1 MASITPPPDDEIKMF
16 AEDNAHCPMPPAR
29 LAARFY
35 HNTSSRRRS
44 SAHSSR
50 RSSLSSSCS
59 HLSKLSCHGGPRSTH
74 IAQHLRRASIIESR
88 KARLADRAAHAEQ
101 VRLRAAAAKAQP
113 RVSHSE
119 ERALAAAA
127 AKEKLLA
134 EITARCEEEVKRAK
148 KVAEETKERKAA
160 EHARLK
166 EEMAEKFADAAR
178 RKTIYQNT
186 LRRPRTTSLAAVE
199 EKKVNAVVLR
209 KLSKGTAAKVIQRAW
224 RAYSSK
230 RVLFNFQTLKLNL
243 ATLSEQSFEDV
254 TKLIADHQTIQA
266 TARLM
271 KHIGMIGPDDQE
283 DARGAVRVFLSA
295 YLVMAH
301 PMQALSHGGS
311 QPQEQ
316 ELMTKASALL
326 QPFEVHMQTWEQGR
340 LPSRAS
346 SDPHDDLVFAYNDFV
361 SAFDAWKGQ
370 DKSVLIEVMVSSFVN
385 MDLIIQSTKD
395 DREGQVADDYFNAVR
410 QEQVK
415 ILARLKRLAGPEA
428 ALNKVRLAVRKARKQ
443 RAKEKREQNTDANVP
458 RATTPMDQLM
468 RDASPLTPPA
478 TPEASSRATSAPQ
491 FFISRL
497 GQTMTVLPSNR
508 EIAHEIQIM
517 GTYEV
522 QQQPWTESR
531 KHFMDSL
538 RRSMRESMES
548 GGVRTAAGWAR
559 SMTMLI
565 REKLLTLISQR
576 HPLYER
582 IDGFLDPQ
590 LIEQQTRNGA
600 FSYDA
605 FFDTVATMVAQLC
618 SPGRDEAIQAFG
630 ADKTSDTI
638 DRLFSWIDIL
648 DLMTLDHI
656 NFQFRIAS
664 KQVLERGHE
673 HEYKMFEQDIQ
684 TGATSL
690 NSTKTW
696 WRNSKLALNNNSA
709 NGTLIY
715 SRGLVDLVLH
725 NAHFS
730 HEHVPETLQL
740 DYMRLIGIRAKAMQM
755 VAIASILLTTKL
767 RLQRN
772 RESLWNHDKDR
783 LMSADL
789 LSTDPARIISLLE
802 TGRNM
807 PTSTRQGLL
816 NFVSRVLPPAI
827 AAAKNAHNFE
837 QHRQTS
843 IEEQKLFDPS
853 TIPTHKISSDD
864 LFTEQI
870 ATYVLKSLREHIYAR
885 LSASSTAE
893 KVRATTSAA
902 QVLARAG
909 MGEFVTEVGQMVE
922 MLEKIR
928 TVDLRAHEKWYD
940 LVARQVQ
947 DELSV

>member
-1 MASITPPPDDEIKMF
+1 MASTTPPPDEEIKMF
-16 AEDNAHCPMPPAR
+16 VDDNALYPMPPAR

-44 SAHSSR
+44 SAQSSR

-166 EEMAEKFADAAR
+166 EEIAEKFADAAR
-178 RKTIYQNT
+178 RKTVYQNT

-199 EKKVNAVVLR
+199 EKKVNTVVLR

-230 RVLFNFQTLKLNL
+230 RVLLDFRTLRLSL
-243 ATLSEQSFEDV
+243 ADVSDQSFEDV

-266 TARLM
+266 TAKLM
-271 KHIGMIGPDDQE
+271 KHLGMIGPDDQE
-283 DARGAVRVFLSA
+283 DARGAVRVFLSV
-295 YLVMAH
+295 YLIMAH

-326 QPFEVHMQTWEQGR
+326 QLFEVHMQNWEQGR
-340 LPSRAS
+340 LSTIAS
-346 SDPHDDLVFAYNDFV
+346 PDHHDDLVFAYNDFV

-370 DKSVLIEVMVSSFVN
+370 DKSVLIEVMISSFVN

-458 RATTPMDQLM
+458 RATTPTDQLM
-468 RDASPLTPPA
+468 EDASPLTPPA
-478 TPEASSRATSAPQ
+478 TPKSSSRPTSAPQ
-491 FFISRL
+491 SFITRL

-508 EIAHEIQIM
+508 EIAHEIQIL

-522 QQQPWTESR
+522 QQQPWTGSR

-538 RRSMRESMES
+538 RRSMRESMQS

-565 REKLLTLISQR
+565 REKMLTLISQR

-590 LIEQQTRNGA
+590 LIEQQTQNGA
-600 FSYDA
+600 FSYDS

-638 DRLFSWIDIL
+638 DRLFSLIDIL

-673 HEYKMFEQDIQ
+673 HEYKMFEQDIE
-684 TGATSL
+684 TGALSL
-690 NSTKTW
+690 NITKTW
-696 WRNSKLALNNNSA
+696 WRNAKLALNNNNA

-715 SRGLVDLVLH
+715 SRGLVDLVLQ

-730 HEHVPETLQL
+730 HEQVPETLQL
-740 DYMRLIGIRAKAMQM
+740 DYMRLIGLRAKAMQIT
-755 VAIASILLTTKL
+755 AIASTLLTTKL

-772 RESLWNHDKDR
+772 RESLWNNDKDR

-807 PTSTRQGLL
+807 PASTRQGLL
-816 NFVSRVLPPAI
+816 NFVSRVLFPAV
-827 AAAKNAHNFE
+827 AATKNAHNFE
-837 QHRQTS
+837 QHRQAS

-853 TIPTHKISSDD
+853 TMSPDKISSDD
-864 LFTEQI
+864 FFAEQI
-870 ATYVLKSLREHIYAR
+870 ATYVLKSLREHIYGR

-893 KVRATTSAA
+893 KVGVTTSAA

-909 MGEFVTEVGQMVE
+909 MSEFVAEVGQMVE
-922 MLEKIR
+922 ILDKVR
-928 TVDLRAHEKWYD
+928 RVDLRAHEKWYD
-940 LVARQVQ
+940 LVAREVQ
-947 DELSV
+947 NE